1 MDYPQADNDRYA
13 SSQIM
18 ADEMATGM
26 VDDVDLWM
34 LAELTGDLYAAEGF
48 FGFDPYGGKSPEELT
63 IWTREGFLPP
73 VQGPAHYELRF
84 PEIVTEDGRILRR
97 QGPPVRVL
105 VAGPAPNA
113 VEMEW
118 TAV

>member
-1 MDYPQADNDRYA
+1 MNHAANDTFA
-13 SSQIM
+13 NSQIM

-48 FGFDPYGGKSPEELT
+48 FGFDPYGGRNPEDLT
-63 IWTREGFLPP
+63 IWSRQGFLPP
-73 VQGPAHYELRF
+73 TEGPAHYELRF
-84 PEIVTEDGRILRR
+84 PQILSDDGRIRR
-97 QGPPVRVL
+97 LHGPPQRAL
-105 VAGPAPNA
+105 VAGPAPNI

-118 TAV
+118 NAL